1 MEFEYK
7 ATTFE
12 GKVKEGRISAQ
23 DEKGAVAKIHAQG
36 LIPLSVFVPGSGAK
50 PAKSARARASSG
62 GPDLKKAFSRLDA
75 LKIGLGRRVKTKDLI
90 MFSEH
95 LSTMLK
101 AGITLNK
108 SLIILADLTENKTF
122 ANIIREIHN
131 QIREGS
137 SLYQA
142 LEMHPDVF
150 PGVFVNMVKAGE
162 SGGVLDLVLKRVS
175 EFLSEIQGLKDYLVS
190 SMIYPAILGFTAIAS
205 ILVMLIVVVPRFAE
219 IFSDMGVE
227 LPLATQIMLASGN
240 FLQAYW
246 WVLIAA
252 FGLCFFLFRYFVSTP
267 NGRDWWDRFKLRLP
281 MIGPILLKVEIA
293 RFSKTL
299 GTLLSSGVSI
309 LAAMNIVKG
318 VVVNSSLKQSLD
330 QVYDDLKQGSML
342 SVSLERHDVF
352 PSLAVNM
359 LGVGE
364 ESGNMPEMLEKV
376 GDMYDKDLKG
386 AIKSFTAL
394 FEPMVI
400 LVMGLVIGAM
410 VVSMLLAIF
419 SLNELG
425 I

>member
-12 GKVKEGRISAQ
+12 GKVRQGKIIAR
-23 DEKGAVAKIHAQG
+23 DEKSAVAKIHAQG
-36 LIPLSVFVPGSGAK
+36 LIPLSVFLPGSGAK
-50 PAKSARARASSG
+50 TSRTPKLSAPAG
-62 GPDLKKAFSRLDA
+62 GSDLKKAFSRLA
-75 LKIGLGRRVKTKDLI
+75 AFKLGLGRKVKTKDLI

-108 SLIILADLTENKTF
+108 CMVILADLTENKTF
-122 ANIIREIHN
+122 AKIIKDVHN

-142 LEMHPDVF
+142 LEKHPAVF
-150 PGVFVNMVKAGE
+150 PGVFVNMVRAGE

-175 EFLSEIQGLKDYLVS
+175 EFLTEIQELKDYLVS
-190 SMIYPAILGFTAIAS
+190 SMIYPAILGFTAVGS

-227 LPLATQIMLASGN
+227 LPMATAVMLAAGN

-246 WVLIAA
+246 WVLIAFA
-252 FGLCFFLFRYFVSTP
+252 GLCFFMFRYFISTP
-267 NGRDWWDRFKLRLP
+267 GGRDWWDRFKLGIPLV
-281 MIGPILLKVEIA
+281 GPILLKVEIA

-299 GTLLSSGVSI
+299 GTLLASGVSI

-318 VVVNSSLKQSLD
+318 VVVNSSLKMSLD
-330 QVYDDLKQGSML
+330 QVYDDLKQGRML
-342 SVSLERHDVF
+342 SGSLERHRVF

-386 AIKSFTAL
+386 AIKSFTSL

>member
-1 MEFEYK
+1 MEFIYK
-7 ATTFE
+7 AATYE
-12 GKVKEGRISAQ
+12 GKVRHGKILAR
-23 DEKGAVAKIHAQG
+23 DEKSAVAKIQAQG
-36 LIPLSVFVPGSGAK
+36 LVPLSVFLPGSDVRETRA
-50 PAKSARARASSG
+50 PESAS
-62 GPDLKKAFSRLDA
+62 PDVGSEVKKAFSRLADF
-75 LKIGLGRRVKTKDLI
+75 KPVLGRRVKTRDLI
-90 MFSEH
+90 MFAEH

-108 SLIILADLTENKTF
+108 CLIILADLTENKAF
-122 ANIIREIHN
+122 ARIILDVHN

-142 LEMHPDVF
+142 MEKHPDVF
-150 PGVFVNMVKAGE
+150 PAVFISMVRAGE
-162 SGGVLDLVLKRVS
+162 TGGVLDLVLKRVS
-175 EFLSEIQGLKDYLVS
+175 EFLEEIQKLKDYLVS
-190 SMIYPAILGFTAIAS
+190 SMIYPAILGLTAFVSLLI
-205 ILVMLIVVVPRFAE
+205 MLIVVVPRFAE
-219 IFSDMGVE
+219 IFTDMGVD
-227 LPLATQIMLASGN
+227 LPLATSLMLMAGN
-240 FLQAYW
+240 FLQSNW
-246 WVLIAA
+246 WILLIIAGA
-252 FGLCFFLFRYFVSTP
+252 GFFLFKYLIHTP
-267 NGRDWWDRFKLRLP
+267 KGRHWWDRFKLGLP
-281 MIGPILLKVEIA
+281 VIGPILIKIEIA

-318 VVVNSSLKQSLD
+318 VVVNTSLKMSLD
-330 QVYDDLKQGSML
+330 KVYDELKQGRML
-342 SVSLERHDVF
+342 SGSLERHKVF

-376 GDMYDKDLKG
+376 GEMYDKDLKV
-386 AIKSFTAL
+386 AIKAFTSL

>member
-1 MEFEYK
+1 MEFIYK
-7 ATTFE
+7 AATYE
-12 GKVKEGRISAQ
+12 GKVRHGKILAR
-23 DEKGAVAKIHAQG
+23 DEKSAVAKIQAQG
-36 LIPLSVFVPGSGAK
+36 LVPLSVFLPDTDVRETSGPGS
-50 PAKSARARASSG
+50 ASPVVGSEM
-62 GPDLKKAFSRLDA
+62 KRAFSRLA
-75 LKIGLGRRVKTKDLI
+75 GFKPVLGRRVRTRDLI

-108 SLIILADLTENKTF
+108 CLIILADLTENKAF
-122 ANIIREIHN
+122 ARIILDVHN

-142 LEMHPDVF
+142 LEKHPDVF
-150 PGVFVNMVKAGE
+150 PAVFVSMVRAGE
-162 SGGVLDLVLKRVS
+162 TGGVLDLVLKRVS
-175 EFLSEIQGLKDYLVS
+175 EFLEEIQKLKDYLLS
-190 SMIYPAILGFTAIAS
+190 SMIYPAILGLTAFVSLLI
-205 ILVMLIVVVPRFAE
+205 MLIVVVPRFAE
-219 IFSDMGVE
+219 IFTDMGVD
-227 LPLATQIMLASGN
+227 LPLATSLMLMAGN
-240 FLQAYW
+240 FLQSNW
-246 WVLIAA
+246 WILVIIAGA
-252 FGLCFFLFRYFVSTP
+252 CFFLFKYLIHTP
-267 NGRDWWDRFKLRLP
+267 KGRHWWDRFKLGLP
-281 MIGPILLKVEIA
+281 VIGPILLKIEIA

-318 VVVNSSLKQSLD
+318 VVVNSSLKMSLD
-330 QVYDDLKQGSML
+330 KVYDELKQGRML
-342 SVSLERHDVF
+342 SGSLERHNVF

-376 GDMYDKDLKG
+376 GEMYDKDLKV
-386 AIKSFTAL
+386 AIKSFTSL
-394 FEPMVI
+394 FEPLVI

>member
-7 ATTFE
+7 ASTFE
-12 GKVKEGRISAQ
+12 GKVRQGKIFAR
-23 DEKGAVAKIHAQG
+23 DERSAVAKIHAQG
-36 LIPLSVFVPGSGAK
+36 LIPLSVYLPGSEIKAAK
-50 PAKSARARASSG
+50 TPRLRVPAK
-62 GPDLKKAFSRLDA
+62 GPDLKKAFSGLAA
-75 LKIGLGRRVKTKDLI
+75 LKLGLRRKVKTKDLI
-90 MFSEH
+90 LFSEH

-108 SLIILADLTENKTF
+108 CLTILADLTENKFF
-122 ANIIREIHN
+122 ARIITDVHN

-142 LEMHPDVF
+142 LEKHPDVF
-150 PGVFVNMVKAGE
+150 PGVFVNMVRAGE

-175 EFLSEIQGLKDYLVS
+175 EFLTEIQELKDYLIS
-190 SMIYPAILGFTAIAS
+190 SMIYPAILGLTAIAS

-219 IFSDMGVE
+219 IFTDMGVE
-227 LPLATQIMLASGN
+227 MPMATRVMLTAGN
-240 FLQAYW
+240 FLQAHW
-246 WVLIAA
+246 WALFLLVG
-252 FGLCFFLFRYFVSTP
+252 FCFFLFKYFVSTP
-267 NGRDWWDRFKLRLP
+267 RGRDWWDRFKLGLP

-299 GTLLSSGVSI
+299 GTLLASGVSI

-318 VVVNSSLKQSLD
+318 VVVNNSLKLSLD
-330 QVYDDLKQGSML
+330 QVYDDLKQGRML
-342 SVSLERHDVF
+342 SGSLENHDVF

-386 AIKSFTAL
+386 AIKSFTSL

>member
-7 ATTFE
+7 ASTAE
-12 GKVKEGRISAQ
+12 GKISHGKIFAE
-23 DEKGAVAKIHAQG
+23 DEKRAVSKVHAMG
-36 LIPLSVFVPGSGAK
+36 LIPLSVHLPGAIEK
-50 PAKSARARASSG
+50 PRKTLRLRAPSSG
-62 GPDLKKAFSRLDA
+62 SDMKKAFSSLAA
-75 LKIGLGRRVKTKDLI
+75 LKLSLGRKVKNKDLI

-95 LSTMLK
+95 LATMLK

-108 SLIILADLTENKTF
+108 CLTILADLTENKAF
-122 ANIIREIHN
+122 AKVIQDVHN

-137 SLYQA
+137 TLHQA
-142 LEMHPDVF
+142 LEKYPAVF
-150 PGVFVNMVKAGE
+150 PGVFVNMVRAGE
-162 SGGVLDLVLKRVS
+162 SGGVLEVVLQRVS
-175 EFLSEIQGLKDYLVS
+175 EFLTEIQELKDYLIS
-190 SMIYPAILGFTAIAS
+190 SMIYPAILGFTAIGS
-205 ILVMLIVVVPRFAE
+205 ILIMLIIVVPRFAE
-219 IFSDMGVE
+219 IFTDMGID
-227 LPLATQIMLASGN
+227 LPMATQIMLVAGN
-240 FLQAYW
+240 FLQAW
-246 WVLIAA
+246 WWALFIAVLSLVAM
-252 FGLCFFLFRYFVSTP
+252 FKYFVATP
-267 NGRDWWDRFKLRLP
+267 GGRDWWDRFKLGLP
-281 MIGPILLKVEIA
+281 LIGPILLKVEIA

-299 GTLLSSGVSI
+299 GTLLNSGVSI

-318 VVVNSSLKQSLD
+318 VVVNNSLKLMLD
-330 QVYDDLKQGSML
+330 QVYDDLKQGRML
-342 SVSLERHDVF
+342 SSSLERHRVF

-376 GDMYDKDLKG
+376 GDMYDKDLKA